1 MQHEIPIAFAFDKN
15 YLKTGAVAL
24 YSLLHA
30 HRAVERI
37 IFSIYVFY
45 SGLNEDDL
53 NRLQETI
60 KPFRHFAALKCQD
73 ISATLDSLPTITDSA
88 WVNRYSR
95 MILVKYLL
103 PSLFPQYN
111 KMIWS
116 DVDVVFCRAF
126 ADDFIALD
134 TSESFHLSGVINLV
148 SQSVTEGFWFCNL
161 DYMREHSFTQQVLE
175 KFKIQAMRPYF
186 KESTLIHHLH
196 AYIKELPLH
205 YCVLPYYYQEE
216 LDDLRH
222 KASLPIW
229 FEIIHQDKPN
239 EFIYRQQIPY
249 EISQIQDI
257 LSNPIIMHYESDKDA
272 LGIYNGKPW
281 EFPLGNQYH
290 LWLEMLAHT
299 PFWKDFTLEMQKK
312 RIEYRD
318 IAQKIHYFSQDKHLY
333 EVSIR
338 SIKVFASHYYNLVVK
353 ERWSKPIKTFFQKNF
368 FQKKF

>member
-45 SGLNEDDL
+45 SGLNEYDL

-60 KPFRHFAALKCQD
+60 KPFKHFATLKCQD

-95 MILVKYLL
+95 MILVKYFL
-103 PSLFPQYN
+103 PSLFPQYS

-134 TSESFHLSGVINLV
+134 TSESFHLSGVISLV

-175 KFKIQAMRPYF
+175 KFKIQVMRPYF
-186 KESTLIHHLH
+186 KEPTLIHHLH
-196 AYIKELPLH
+196 AYIK
-205 YCVLPYYYQEE
+205 
-216 LDDLRH
+216 
-222 KASLPIW
+222 
-229 FEIIHQDKPN
+229 
-239 EFIYRQQIPY
+239 
-249 EISQIQDI
+249 
-257 LSNPIIMHYESDKDA
+257 
-272 LGIYNGKPW
+272 
-281 EFPLGNQYH
+281 
-290 LWLEMLAHT
+290 
-299 PFWKDFTLEMQKK
+299 
-312 RIEYRD
+312 
-318 IAQKIHYFSQDKHLY
+318 
-333 EVSIR
+333 
-338 SIKVFASHYYNLVVK
+338 
-353 ERWSKPIKTFFQKNF
+353 
-368 FQKKF
+368 